1 MFKLTQEKKT
11 VKIIFKVIFE
21 SKNLT
26 CVFFPKIYTCRY
38 ICIMSLALIKQW
50 GGELYVLT
58 KEVKETEEFMKLKI
72 TCQKATILSFHR

>member
-1 MFKLTQEKKT
+1 MYYVPCPDKT
-11 VKIIFKVIFE
+11 
-21 SKNLT
+21 
-26 CVFFPKIYTCRY
+26 
-38 ICIMSLALIKQW
+38 M